1 MGSAGNADGGCFHSR
16 FQSHFY
22 VQSQVFRQHCE
33 RCSKIFRT
41 SKVLRNVWNYY
52 ANPNHSEL
60 GNHSEISEFFYAWR
74 ATDYDANCRQDYKLT
89 FHSSNLL
96 CFAVPLFSKPI
107 LTKQNIASTE
117 ITYQFLAPK
126 GSCLEEK

>member
-16 FQSHFY
+16 FQSPFY

-33 RCSKIFRT
+33 RFSKIFRT

-60 GNHSEISEFFYAWR
+60 GNHSELSKSLRNFRNHSEISEFFYAWR
-74 ATDYDANCRQDYKLT
+74 ATYYDANCRQDYRLT

-107 LTKQNIASTE
+107 LTKQNIASTLNS
-117 ITYQFLAPK
+117 F
-126 GSCLEEK
+126 